1 MGEYVLHRIYVV
13 HITSVHVSETMY
25 YIEHM

>member
-13 HITSVHVSETMY
+13 HIASAHVLEAMY